1 MGEKWMR
8 GIRHPFISSTN
19 SRFPCASALFEFWCV
34 FLFLLVAQTSS
45 RFREFCSTKIF
56 EYVIHSRLSGLECI
70 WFRFFPLFFPVFF
83 SFFILGVCFVSAG
96 FGLGVAENNE
106 ILLFFLPSLIV
117 KSWKST
123 ALFSNSFPALDNASG
138 EENKDEAEGKEEK
151 FVLVLQIL
159 ALELSRLMKS
169 SCFSCRVW
177 FFESC
182 KSTALF
188 CYSFTAIDKA
198 IGEAAEEEEEEEEK
212 FVLVLRVLALELTR
226 IMKSCRFFCHLWL
239 SRVVN
244 RQFGFATASQ
254 RLTRQA
260 ENKRSWRRRRGRR
273 RRKVCFC
280 CADFR
285 LGVVENNEILLF
297 FLPCLIVERCKST
310 ALFCDSYAAVDKAR
324 RRRRSNSNCRRR
336 WAVGNR
342 RSQSW

>member
-1 MGEKWMR
+1 MKSSCFSCRLWSLRFGNPQLCFPTVSQRLTRQAEK
-8 GIRHPFISSTN
+8 
-19 SRFPCASALFEFWCV
+19 
-34 FLFLLVAQTSS
+34 
-45 RFREFCSTKIF
+45 K
-56 EYVIHSRLSGLECI
+56 
-70 WFRFFPLFFPVFF
+70 
-83 SFFILGVCFVSAG
+83 
-96 FGLGVAENNE
+96 
-106 ILLFFLPSLIV
+106 
-117 KSWKST
+117 K
-123 ALFSNSFPALDNASG
+123 
-138 EENKDEAEGKEEK
+138 KDEAEGEEEK

-177 FFESC
+177 FVESC

-188 CYSFTAIDKA
+188 CYSFTAIGKA

-212 FVLVLRVLALELTR
+212 FVLVLRILALELTR
-226 IMKSCRFFCHLWL
+226 IMKSSRFSCHLWL

-244 RQFGFATASQ
+244 RQFGCATASQ
-254 RLTRQA
+254 WLTRQA

-310 ALFCDSYAAVDKAR
+310 PLFCDSYAAVDKTR
-324 RRRRSNSNCRRR
+324 RGGRRRSNPNCRRR
-336 WAVGNR
+336 WAVANR